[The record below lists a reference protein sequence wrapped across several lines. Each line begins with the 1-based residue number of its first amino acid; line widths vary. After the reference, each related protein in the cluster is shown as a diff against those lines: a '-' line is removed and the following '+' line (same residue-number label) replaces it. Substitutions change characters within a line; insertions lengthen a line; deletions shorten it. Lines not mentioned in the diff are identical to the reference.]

1 MLDADPVAAGRQT
14 LSFIGTAA
22 FANNGTAQLRYGDS
36 GADTLIQ
43 IDLDGNGT
51 ADMEIVLV
59 GHAGQA
65 LAGTDFLF

>member
-1 MLDADPVAAGRQT
+1 VLAGRQA
-14 LSFIGTAA
+14 LSFIGTSA
-22 FANNGTAQLRYGDS
+22 FGANGTAQLRYADS
-36 GADTLIQ
+36 GGDTLVQ
-43 IDLDGNGT
+43 IDLDGNGN